1 MTHQRVTQDRERRSW
16 TSTARI
22 NKCQSRNKLWFSVT
36 ESVSFLLFP
45 WTENVSPRMFPY
57 LSFVHVRVFVQ
68 HSELV
73 VGVSEELFITR
84 RYKGRLQ
91 PQWCPSS
98 VSNSDMCLSLT
109 VNCPLHTVISKR
121 HRNGRR
127 QMCQIWRDSVVLQG
141 SKAYRNETPEEE
153 KRNPFHW
160 KTSLHDSPSRFT
172 VNYSTQTSS
181 HL

>member
-57 LSFVHVRVFVQ
+57 LSFVHLRVFVQ

-73 VGVSEELFITR
+73 VGVSEELSIAR

-91 PQWCPSS
+91 PQWYPSS

-109 VNCPLHTVISKR
+109 VNCPLHTLISKR
-121 HRNGRR
+121 HRNGRH
-127 QMCQIWRDSVVLQG
+127 QCAKSEGTVVLQG
-141 SKAYRNETPEEE
+141 SKAYWNETPEEE
-153 KRNPFHW
+153 KSHPFHW
-160 KTSLHDSPSRFT
+160 KTSLHNSPSCT